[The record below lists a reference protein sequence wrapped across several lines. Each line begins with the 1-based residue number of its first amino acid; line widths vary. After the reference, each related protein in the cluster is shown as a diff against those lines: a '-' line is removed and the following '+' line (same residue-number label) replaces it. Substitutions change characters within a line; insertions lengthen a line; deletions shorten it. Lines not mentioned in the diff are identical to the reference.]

1 MKETQKFKEKNE
13 VTKFLKKLADDE
25 AFEEFKDS
33 EKLKARGKIA
43 EHIETLKKQKAYLM
57 HELWESSKTQSS
69 AIRISKLIK
78 PTIYVGT
85 ELLWLE
91 GKTKSKKKRT
101 VVLGMSRNKDT
112 FHATLVDENNK
123 QTYLC
128 VQTEQP
134 ITLEKN
140 FNSFAIDVFE
150 KILEQLIEKDI
161 GVEL

>member
-1 MKETQKFKEKNE
+1 
-13 VTKFLKKLADDE
+13 
-25 AFEEFKDS
+25 
-33 EKLKARGKIA
+33 
-43 EHIETLKKQKAYLM
+43 M
-57 HELWESSKTQSS
+57 HELWKSSKTQSS

>member
-1 MKETQKFKEKNE
+1 
-13 VTKFLKKLADDE
+13 
-25 AFEEFKDS
+25 
-33 EKLKARGKIA
+33 
-43 EHIETLKKQKAYLM
+43 M

-140 FNSFAIDVFE
+140 FNWCIHELSHQIKSRICCWHSGEVFY
-150 KILEQLIEKDI
+150 LFGRL
-161 GVEL
+161 VSV